1 MRSGFS
7 VMSERRLMSW
17 SSENLNPS
25 LLSFFAS
32 ILIEFKGFMI
42 IAFYLNRLC
51 RWCQEILEK
60 YYLSKRRMSG
70 EGGDFFK
77 IALQGRFLPR
87 GNTIGQLIIP
97 LQ

>member
-1 MRSGFS
+1 M
-7 VMSERRLMSW
+7 RLM

-32 ILIEFKGFMI
+32 ILIELKGFMI

-60 YYLSKRRMSG
+60 ILPESAKNERRRWRFFQNSPAG
-70 EGGDFFK
+70 AVLAGG
-77 IALQGRFLPR
+77 
-87 GNTIGQLIIP
+87 
-97 LQ
+97 

>member
-1 MRSGFS
+1 M
-7 VMSERRLMSW
+7 RLM

-32 ILIEFKGFMI
+32 IMIEFKGFMI
-42 IAFYLNRLC
+42 IAFSFNQLW

-77 IALQGRFLPR
+77 IALQGRFLPE

>member
-32 ILIEFKGFMI
+32 IIIEFKGFMI
-42 IAFYLNRLC
+42 IAFLL
-51 RWCQEILEK
+51 
-60 YYLSKRRMSG
+60 
-70 EGGDFFK
+70 
-77 IALQGRFLPR
+77 
-87 GNTIGQLIIP
+87 IGCADGVKKF
-97 LQ
+97 